1 MKLMEIVASIIL
13 QYPFGYLKY
22 LKGLVSEKELLP
34 GTVVSFPFGL

>member
-1 MKLMEIVASIIL
+1 MKLMEIVASIICNTL
-13 QYPFGYLKY
+13 RILKY